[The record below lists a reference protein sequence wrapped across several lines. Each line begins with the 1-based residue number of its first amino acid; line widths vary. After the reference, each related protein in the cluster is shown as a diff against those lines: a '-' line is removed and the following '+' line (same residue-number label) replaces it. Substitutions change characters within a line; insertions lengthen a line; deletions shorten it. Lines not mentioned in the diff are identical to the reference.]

1 MKKKDIT
8 EVTDTSRRRFL
19 QTAALCGVG
28 MTGLGLAFRHNENA
42 NSSQAFSA
50 HVTVNLKPRNM
61 SQQQHGRLA
70 LNSGKHPSQHS
81 GRREV

>member
-1 MKKKDIT
+1 MKKKDFT

-19 QTAALCGVG
+19 QAAALCGVG
-28 MTGLGLAFRHNENA
+28 MTGLGLAFRHNDKA

-50 HVTVNLKPRNM
+50 HVTVDLKPRNM
-61 SQQQHGRLA
+61 SQQHSGLA
-70 LNSGKHPSQHS
+70 LNSGKHPSKHS